1 MADTPH
7 YRRLVRPFLEE
18 ALADTPVVLV
28 HGPRQCGKTT
38 LAREVGDAAGYAYRT
53 FDDDTL
59 RAAAEADP
67 VGFVADL
74 PERTVLDEVQ
84 RVPGLFTSL
93 KAAVDRDRTPGR
105 FLLTGSAN
113 VLLVPHLSDSL
124 AGRMEVLRLH
134 PLSQHE
140 LAGLA
145 GETPTFVER
154 LFQAQ
159 IGLATDPRE
168 GSRLGHALA
177 EMVVAGGYP
186 AALERTT
193 PRRRAAWYRAYVDTI
208 VQRDVRDLAA
218 IRNLD
223 ALPRLLAVVASQTA
237 RLLNVADLSGPFQM
251 TRPTVRDYVTLLS
264 RVFLLDELPPW
275 HSNRLSRLVKTA
287 KLHAGDTGVA
297 CALLGLGADELWA
310 DRELYGQMLRDVR
323 VRRAPAPGERA
334 RTPRPVP
341 PPPGPQGRGGRPGA
355 GAVRAPARR
364 RRGEGCSYRPGQR
377 LPRAPKTPGRRGGAA
392 AGRGRA
398 LRRRGDAPVRRRA
411 LGGPHPSAVGGPV
424 AGGSNGARLRPE
436 GRDHVHGVHH
446 AFYDGLH
453 ARAVAL

>member
-1 MADTPH
+1 MVEIPR
-7 YRRLVRPFLEE
+7 YRRLLRPRIEE

-28 HGPRQCGKTT
+28 HGPHQCGKTT

-74 PERTVLDEVQ
+74 PERAVLDEVQ

-113 VLLVPHLSDSL
+113 VLFVPKLSDSL
-124 AGRMEVLRLH
+124 AGRMEILRLH

-154 LFQAQ
+154 LFRAD
-159 IGLATDPRE
+159 IGTMGTAE
-168 GSRLGHALA
+168 RLGPKLA
-177 EMVVAGGYP
+177 ETVAAGGYP
-186 AALERTT
+186 AALARSA
-193 PRRRAAWYRAYVDTI
+193 PHRRAAWYRAYVETL
-208 VQRDVRDLAA
+208 VQRDVRELAA

-223 ALPRLLAVVASQTA
+223 ALPRLLSVVASQTA
-237 RLLNVADLSGPFQM
+237 RLLNVADLSGSFQL
-251 TRPTVRDYVTLLS
+251 TRPTIRAYVTLLE

-275 HSNRLSRLVKTA
+275 HSDRLGRLVKTA

-297 CALLGLGADELWA
+297 CALLGTSADKLWA
-310 DRELYGQMLRDVR
+310 DRELYGQMLETFVVGELRRQASGHESLVAFHHLRDRDGTEVDVVLERSHRQLVGVEVKASSTVR
-323 VRRAPAPGERA
+323 AKDFRGLRKLQEAVGERF
-334 RTPRPVP
+334 T
-341 PPPGPQGRGGRPGA
+341 A
-355 GAVRAPARR
+355 GVVL
-364 RRGEGCSYRPGQR
+364 YD
-377 LPRAPKTPGRRGGAA
+377 GGATLPFGDRLWA
-392 AGRGRA
+392 VPI
-398 LRRRGDAPVRRRA
+398 RR
-411 LGGPHPSAVGGPV
+411 LWES
-424 AGGSNGARLRPE
+424 S
-436 GRDHVHGVHH
+436 
-446 AFYDGLH
+446 
-453 ARAVAL
+453 